1 MRLLA
6 DECFDERL
14 AARLRDAGHD
24 VARVPAQS
32 GLDDLAVAQ
41 HAQQEDRV
49 LLTQDTDFGRIALR
63 HGQPRTGVVILRA
76 SVANLDRVTA
86 RLVHLIEQAGNSLAN
101 AITVL
106 DDRSVR
112 SRPII

>member
-14 AARLRDAGHD
+14 AEALRTAGHD
-24 VARVPAQS
+24 VVRVPAES
-32 GLDDLAVAQ
+32 GLDDRAVARR
-41 HAQQEDRV
+41 AEREDRV

-76 SVANLDRVTA
+76 TIANPEAVAV
-86 RLVHLIEQAGNSLAN
+86 RLVHLVAHAGSDLAG

-106 DDRSVR
+106 DDGGVR

>member
-32 GLDDLAVAQ
+32 GLDDLAVARR
-41 HAQQEDRV
+41 AQRENRV

-63 HGQPRTGVVILRA
+63 HGQPRTGVVILGA
-76 SVANLDRVTA
+76 SVANLDGVA
-86 RLVHLIEQAGNSLAN
+86 MRLVHLVAQVGNDLAS

-106 DDRSVR
+106 DDGGVR
-112 SRPII
+112 SRPIV

>member
-32 GLDDLAVAQ
+32 GLDDLAVARR
-41 HAQQEDRV
+41 AQREKRV

-76 SVANLDRVTA
+76 SVANLDGVAT
-86 RLVHLIEQAGNSLAN
+86 RLVYLVAHVGNHLAG

-106 DDRSVR
+106 DDGGVR
-112 SRPII
+112 SRPIV

>member
-14 AARLRDAGHD
+14 AARLRAAGHD
-24 VARVPAQS
+24 VARVLAQS
-32 GLDDLAVAQ
+32 GLDDLAVARR
-41 HAQQEDRV
+41 AEREDRV
-49 LLTQDTDFGRIALR
+49 LLTQDTDFGGIALR

-76 SVANLDRVTA
+76 AIVDLEGVAT
-86 RLVHLIEQAGNSLAN
+86 RLVQLIAHAGDDLSG

-106 DDRSVR
+106 DDRGVR
-112 SRPII
+112 SRAII

>member
-6 DECFDERL
+6 DQCFDERL

-24 VARVPAQS
+24 VVRVPAQS

-49 LLTQDTDFGRIALR
+49 LLPGT
-63 HGQPRTGVVILRA
+63 RTSAGSRSATGSRA
-76 SVANLDRVTA
+76 RAW
-86 RLVHLIEQAGNSLAN
+86 
-101 AITVL
+101 
-106 DDRSVR
+106 
-112 SRPII
+112 